1 MTSKTGRIRL
11 PDREGSS
18 ATGSRVITP
27 TFVREGIDGSDLS
40 PIYQARWNNTVRSI
54 RAAGVSV
61 DAEVAW
67 AFVDTDGNQYADG
80 SVSEGSIVFEVIRSV
95 SGWWRVLVTEFESTQ
110 VRLGSLL
117 GTSTAGDVDGISHF
131 EPPELCWWVWILC
144 RHFQC

>member
-80 SVSEGSIVFEVIRSV
+80 SVSEGSIVFESDSV
-95 SGWWRVLVTEFESTQ
+95 SFGLVAGAGYRIRIDS
-110 VRLGSLL
+110 G
-117 GTSTAGDVDGISHF
+117 TAGFVTWHIDCG
-131 EPPELCWWVWILC
+131 
-144 RHFQC
+144 